1 MLRAIADH
9 HRRLKLIALSILT
22 CLLVTACGTIQQNHP
37 ANTSTAEN
45 CQIVKHAVGE
55 TEVCGYPETIAV
67 LSPPLLD
74 ILLSLG
80 MQPAAYAEVEP
91 LRDRTFTRP
100 SEQIPYLGERV
111 TTQPINLGDRNNP
124 SLETLL
130 QLKPN
135 LILGESYLDTNYKM
149 FSQVAPTLL
158 YDVQSDRWKQ
168 VISEIGQVLGRE
180 AQAQQT
186 LTDYNQRIAQVKAQL
201 APTVAQQK
209 ILVLGFS
216 QDMNSFLLERG
227 DFVCSLLADLGFQ
240 VVNSAQGRSN
250 ISIELLPQIATDTI
264 VVLPS
269 DANTVANAQRQWS
282 QNAILR
288 SLPAVQN
295 SQVYFIDFQI
305 TRIRGPI
312 AAQVLINQMQ
322 QLLTK

>member
-1 MLRAIADH
+1 VLGAIAH
-9 HRRLKLIALSILT
+9 YSRLKLIALSILA
-22 CLLVTACGTIQQNHP
+22 CLLVTACGTIQQINSSD
-37 ANTSTAEN
+37 TSSAID

-55 TEVCGYPETIAV
+55 TEVCGQPESIAV

-80 MQPAAYAEVEP
+80 IQPAAYAEVNP
-91 LRDRTFTRP
+91 LRDRIFTHP
-100 SEQIPYLGERV
+100 DEQIPYLGKRV

-135 LILGESYLDTNYKM
+135 LILGENYLETNYKM

-158 YDVQSDRWKQ
+158 YDVQGDHWKQ

-186 LTDYNQRIAQVKAQL
+186 LIDYNQRIAQVKAQL
-201 APTVAQQK
+201 APKITQQK
-209 ILVLGFS
+209 MLVLGFS

-240 VVNSAQGRSN
+240 VINSAEGRSN
-250 ISIELLPQIATDTI
+250 ISIELLPQIATDII

-282 QNAILR
+282 QHPILR
-288 SLPAVQN
+288 SLPAVQKN
-295 SQVYFIDFQI
+295 QVYFIDFQI

-312 AAQVLINQMQ
+312 VAQVLINQMQ